1 MAGGGLYGVR
11 SLDTGLV
18 RLLHELESLAEVD
31 GCQGVLLHLEMDHAQ
46 VVEIELWM
54 GRLAL
59 GNYRVLFDIVVLLEG
74 ARGMDFS
81 ALVIIRNCSYR
92 DLAIRL
98 LQVL

>member
-1 MAGGGLYGVR
+1 MTGGGLYGVR
-11 SLDTGLV
+11 SLDSGLV
-18 RLLHELESLAEVD
+18 GLLHELESLAEID
-31 GCQGVLLHLEMDHAQ
+31 GCQGVLLHLEMNHSQ

-59 GNYRVLFDIVVLLEG
+59 GNYRILFDIVVLLEG
-74 ARGMDFS
+74 ARRMDFS
-81 ALVIIRNCSYR
+81 TLVVIRNCSDR